1 MALAGAA
8 QGFGDSIVEQAR
20 AKREEALRAAER
32 EQDRAWQ
39 TEDRDLGY
47 SERRAAVQRGFDRDD
62 ASMGRAAGA
71 MEGLYGTDLLGLID
85 THEGGANYDTL
96 FGHSQNGGKFDGV
109 RISEMTLDE
118 LAEFSNPS
126 GEYGQWVGANNPDNS
141 RVATPMGRYQIVG
154 TTMRAVAREMGLPGD
169 TVFTP
174 DVQDSMARHLA
185 DKRIARGGNDPAALR
200 REMRAEWDGFKNVSD
215 AALDQAIAQYRAGG
229 NAFAAA
235 VDPSVP
241 ADVRQGLGAA
251 LTGSSADSPAP
262 VSGEDGQSVTPERE
276 FRPLPTTVDGQL
288 RRDNRLRY
296 GARGEVPDG
305 FDEGDIDE
313 GLLEAVKME
322 MERLT
327 NEEGM
332 SVDQARESAMSR
344 LMFNTEETR
353 SARDGLFG
361 TGIGARDAET
371 RNGAFTGF
379 SPFGGSDAP
388 AAPVNQPDPAMPPEP
403 PAPPPAPPAPPPRT
417 GLGADP
423 ALDTPIPAPR
433 DTASRVVGQLYV
445 SPTGTVARWTGE
457 GWEVVQ

>member
-8 QGFGDSIVEQAR
+8 QGFGNSIVEQAR

-32 EQDRAWQ
+32 QQSRDWA

-47 SERRAAVQRGFDRDD
+47 SERRATEQRGFDRDD
-62 ASMGRAAGA
+62 ASMGRSADALGMVFGDGGASPENVAQITAFYIERGAPPHVAAGLA
-71 MEGLYGTDLLGLID
+71 GNFMQESGPNINTGAVGDNGNSFGAGQWNGPRRRQLTAFAQERGLELTDLD
-85 THEGGANYDTL
+85 TQL
-96 FGHSQNGGKFDGV
+96 
-109 RISEMTLDE
+109 
-118 LAEFSNPS
+118 EFSWW
-126 GEYGQWVGANNPDNS
+126 EMNNTESSAWEAIMATQTVDEAA
-141 RVATPMGRYQIVG
+141 RVASERYWRPGTPHLDRRQGYA
-154 TTMRAVAREMGLPGD
+154 RAV
-169 TVFTP
+169 F
-174 DVQDSMARHLA
+174 
-185 DKRIARGGNDPAALR
+185 AALSDPDIPAST
-200 REMRAEWDGFKNVSD
+200 RELIGRG
-215 AALDQAIAQYRAGG
+215 AGLT
-229 NAFAAA
+229 
-235 VDPSVP
+235 
-241 ADVRQGLGAA
+241 GLGA
-251 LTGSSADSPAP
+251 DSPVPA
-262 VSGEDGQSVTPERE
+262 SGEDGQSVTPERE

-403 PAPPPAPPAPPPRT
+403 PAPPPRT

-423 ALDTPIPAPR
+423 AIDTPISAPT
-433 DTASRVVGQLYV
+433 DIASRVVGQLYL
-445 SPTGTVARWTGE
+445 SPTGILARWTGE